1 MSRVADLLDKG
12 SGALLVT
19 ESTIRDKRTNEI
31 YSKTTAKLFIR
42 GLGNFGVR
50 NDSNLIEWL
59 ILINYVGQER
69 SCR

>member
-1 MSRVADLLDKG
+1 VSRVADLLDKG
-12 SGALLVT
+12 SGAVLVT

-50 NDSNLIEWL
+50 SRFKSNDLSHP
-59 ILINYVGQER
+59 YGVGQER